1 MKDWR
6 KAALLYRNA
15 VAIVYQV
22 SALKLST
29 MTGKE
34 VESSAKE
41 TAPELYAESC
51 TVVFYLVSREV
62 QGRARPFPLF
72 SPIGR
77 IQGNLLGIATSWIEY
92 FQPLVNT
99 M

>member
-1 MKDWR
+1 LKPTDRTGDLAGMKDWR

-29 MTGKE
+29 TGKE

-51 TVVFYLVSREV
+51 TVVPSKP
-62 QGRARPFPLF
+62 GSAGP
-72 SPIGR
+72 S
-77 IQGNLLGIATSWIEY
+77 
-92 FQPLVNT
+92 
-99 M
+99 